1 MSSMNLVRL
10 NQLLDAYGA
19 SPGRWPDAERAQALH
34 LLAGSAEARALQAQ
48 AALLD
53 ASLDEFRV
61 APPSRELRGRI
72 LDSFPPRSIGWRAW
86 LAELWQEL
94 GGWRLVAPAFAASL
108 SLGAVLPN
116 LLDQAATDLPDE
128 DLIAAVQLV
137 DNDFGVQP

>member
-1 MSSMNLVRL
+1 MSSMNLARL
-10 NQLLDAYGA
+10 TQLFDAYGA
-19 SPGRWPDAERAQALH
+19 SPMRWPDAERVQALQ
-34 LLAGSAEARALQAQ
+34 LLASSAEARELQAQ

-53 ASLDEFRV
+53 ASLDEFQV
-61 APPSRELRGRI
+61 APASGHLRGRI
-72 LDSFPPRSIGWRAW
+72 LDSYPPKPVGWRAW

-108 SLGAVLPN
+108 SLGLILPS
-116 LLDQAATDLPDE
+116 LLDPSATDLPDE